1 MEKDLPIYN
10 IGIDL
15 TDEETGLDSNSLV
28 HDPAH
33 ETNFEAF
40 SKEKKK
46 ASVKGIIKDNF
57 HSTQQFNDEKMIVS
71 GVAISAEKKI
81 YRNDGEEEYY
91 VKFSKKAISDII
103 HDYARK
109 GNFNNVNLE
118 HDPNKKAEG
127 VYLIHSYQID
137 EANGFT
143 APERFKQEAD
153 GSWITSYKFENKEL
167 YEKVKQGEY
176 RGFSVEGVFI
186 LDEFEFSEDEQ
197 AEIFDKLE
205 KIEKIINNTHK

>member
-1 MEKDLPIYN
+1 MAELITYD

-15 TDEETGLDSNSLV
+15 SDPETGLDSNSLV

-33 ETNFEAF
+33 EIVFQAF
-40 SKEKKK
+40 GKDEKKK
-46 ASVKGIIKDNF
+46 NIKLSSVKSLIEDNF
-57 HSTQQFNDEKMIVS
+57 HQTQRFNDEEMIVS
-71 GVAISAEKKI
+71 GVAISAEKEI
-81 YRNDGEEEYY
+81 YRNDGEEEYN
-91 VKFSKKAISDII
+91 VKFSKQSIKDII

-109 GNFNNVNLE
+109 GNFNNLNLE

-143 APERFKQEAD
+143 APERFKEEKD

-167 YEKVKQGEY
+167 YDKVKSGEY

-186 LDEFEFSEDEQ
+186 LDEFGFSDDEY
-197 AEIFDKLE
+197 AN
-205 KIEKIINNTHK
+205 II